1 MKILICEDN
10 KMVLDTIHKTIA
22 NYTMIHDW
30 DNVSIFPTNTATET
44 LEIINSE
51 KIDFFFL
58 DIDLGNNEINAKH
71 YPTKNDF
78 TFCIYLKK

>member
-10 KMVLDTIHKTIA
+10 KIMLDIIYKTVA

-44 LEIINSE
+44 LEIINSA
-51 KIDFFFL
+51 KNRFL
-58 DIDLGNNEINAKH
+58 F
-71 YPTKNDF
+71 P
-78 TFCIYLKK
+78 